1 MYAVIKTGGQQL
13 RVETEKEF
21 CINLIDAEQGSE
33 VEFKDVLLVS
43 DKDSTKVGAP
53 FVSGASVKGEVVRHI
68 KDRKVTVFHKLMRKD
83 SKKLRGHRQP
93 YTVVR
98 IKEII
103 GG

>member
-1 MYAVIKTGGQQL
+1 MYAVIKTGGQQFRAENDKEL
-13 RVETEKEF
+13 RVA
-21 CINLIDAEQGSE
+21 LIDAEQGAE

-43 DKDSTKVGAP
+43 DKDNTRIGTPYVDGA
-53 FVSGASVKGEVVRHI
+53 VVKGEIIRHI
-68 KDRKVTVFHKLMRKD
+68 KDKKVNVFHKLMRKN

-93 YTVVR
+93 YTIVK

>member
-1 MYAVIKTGGQQL
+1 MYAVIKTGGQQFRAETNKEL
-13 RVETEKEF
+13 R
-21 CINLIDAEQGSE
+21 INLIDAEQGTE
-33 VEFKDVLLVS
+33 VEFKEVLLVS

-53 FVSGASVKGEVVRHI
+53 FVSGAMVKGEVVRHM

-93 YTVVR
+93 YTVIK